1 MKAKNII
8 IWGAVGLLVIALTA
22 AIIYLSQSL
31 KNEKIE
37 NEELLQLAEINKQE
51 MENQYKQFDVQYG
64 ELQKQLSNDSLM
76 AQIDIERRRTQE
88 LLEELR
94 RTKATDVAEI
104 TRLKKEIET
113 LRAVLRSYIV
123 QVDSLNRLN
132 EALTAENTTIKK
144 QYNEATTQITNLSE
158 ERNQLKDKVD
168 IAAQLDATKF
178 WVQPRNKRSKEAK
191 KVKDVRNIAFGF
203 TITKNVTAQ
212 NGQRIIYARILKPDN
227 SVLTNNN
234 ATFQY
239 ENTELQYSIKKYIEY
254 NGEEQDVTLY
264 WDVNE
269 YLSAGTYKIFI
280 FADSRMIGQTS
291 FELK

>member
-1 MKAKNII
+1 MKKNII
-8 IWGAVGLLVIALTA
+8 IWSAVGVVIAALAA
-22 AIIYLSQSL
+22 AIIYLNQSL

-37 NEELLQLAEINKQE
+37 NEELMQLAEINKQE

-64 ELQKQLSNDSLM
+64 ELQKQLTNDSLM
-76 AQIDIERRRTQE
+76 AQIDIERRHTQE

-113 LRAVLRSYIV
+113 LRGILRSYIV

-144 QYNEATTQITNLSE
+144 QYDEAATQITSLSE
-158 ERNQLKDKVD
+158 ERNKLKDKVD

-178 WVQPRNKRSKEAK
+178 WVQTRNKRNKEAK
-191 KVKDVRNIAFGF
+191 KVKDVRSIAFGF

-227 SVLTNNN
+227 SVLTNSN

-239 ENTELQYSIKKYIEY
+239 ENTELTYSIKKYIEY

-280 FADSRMIGQTS
+280 FADTRMIGQTS

>member
-1 MKAKNII
+1 MKKNII
-8 IWGAVGLLVIALTA
+8 IWSAAGLVVAALVAAV
-22 AIIYLSQSL
+22 IYLNHSL
-31 KNEKIE
+31 QNEKTE
-37 NEELLQLAEINKQE
+37 NEELMQLAEINKQE
-51 MENQYKQFDVQYG
+51 MENQYKQFDMQYG
-64 ELQKQLSNDSLM
+64 ELQKQLTNDSLM
-76 AQIDIERRRTQE
+76 AQIEIERRHTQE

-113 LRAVLRSYIV
+113 LRGILRSYIV

-132 EALTAENTTIKK
+132 EALTAENTNIKK
-144 QYNEATTQITNLSE
+144 QYNEAATQITNLSE
-158 ERNQLKDKVD
+158 ERNKLKDKVD
-168 IAAQLDATKF
+168 IASQLDATKF
-178 WVQPRNKRSKEAK
+178 WVQTRNKRNKEAK
-191 KVKDVRNIAFGF
+191 KVKDVRSIAFGF
-203 TITKNVTAQ
+203 TINKNVTAQ

-227 SVLTNNN
+227 SVLTNSNS
-234 ATFQY
+234 TFPY
-239 ENTELQYSIKKYIEY
+239 ENTELTYSIKKYIEY

-269 YLSAGTYKIFI
+269 YLSAGTYKIFV

>member
-1 MKAKNII
+1 MKKNII
-8 IWGAVGLLVIALTA
+8 IWSAVGLVVAALAA

-37 NEELLQLAEINKQE
+37 NEELMLLAEINKQE
-51 MENQYKQFDVQYG
+51 MENQYQQFDIQYG
-64 ELQKQLSNDSLM
+64 ELQRQLTNDSLM
-76 AQIDIERRRTQE
+76 AQIDIERRHTQE

-132 EALTAENTTIKK
+132 EALTAENTNIKK
-144 QYNEATTQITNLSE
+144 QYNEAATQISNLSE

-178 WVQPRNKRSKEAK
+178 WVQTRNKRNKEAK
-191 KVKDVRNIAFGF
+191 KVKDVRSIAFGF

-227 SVLTNNN
+227 SVLTNSN

-239 ENTELQYSIKKYIEY
+239 ENTDLTYSIKKYIEY

-280 FADSRMIGQTS
+280 FADNRMIGQTS

>member
-1 MKAKNII
+1 MKKNII
-8 IWGAVGLLVIALTA
+8 IWSILGVLIAGLATVVFILK
-22 AIIYLSQSL
+22 QSL
-31 KNEKIE
+31 DNEKVE

-51 MENQYKQFDVQYG
+51 MENQYKQFDIQYG
-64 ELQKQLSNDSLM
+64 ELQKQLTNDSLM

-94 RTKATDVAEI
+94 KTKATNVAEI

-113 LRAVLRSYIV
+113 LRGILRTYIV

-132 EALTAENTTIKK
+132 QALTEENTSIKR
-144 QYNEATTQITNLSE
+144 QYNEATTQISSLSQ

-178 WVQPRNKRSKEAK
+178 WVQPLNKRNKVVK
-191 KVKDVRNIAFGF
+191 KVKDVRSIALGF
-203 TITKNVTAQ
+203 TIVKNVTAQ

-227 SVLTNNN
+227 TVLTNTD
-234 ATFQY
+234 ATFSY
-239 ENTELQYSIKKYIEY
+239 ENTELTYSIKKYIEY

-280 FADSRMIGQTS
+280 FADTRMIGQTS

>member
-1 MKAKNII
+1 MKKNII
-8 IWGAVGLLVIALTA
+8 IWSAVGLVVAGLVA
-22 AIIYLSQSL
+22 AIIYLNHSL
-31 KNEKIE
+31 KNEKTE
-37 NEELLQLAEINKQE
+37 NEELMQLAEINKQE

-76 AQIDIERRRTQE
+76 AQIDIERRHTQE

-113 LRAVLRSYIV
+113 LRGILRSYIV
-123 QVDSLNRLN
+123 QVDSLNRIN
-132 EALTAENTTIKK
+132 EALTAENSTIKK
-144 QYNEATTQITNLSE
+144 QYDEAATRISNLSE

-178 WVQPRNKRSKEAK
+178 WVQPRNKRNKEAK
-191 KVKDVRNIAFGF
+191 KVKDVRSIAFGF

-227 SVLTNNN
+227 SVLTSSNS
-234 ATFQY
+234 TFPY
-239 ENTELQYSIKKYIEY
+239 ENTELTYSIKKYIEY

-269 YLSAGTYKIFI
+269 YLSAGTYKIFV

>member
-1 MKAKNII
+1 MKKNII
-8 IWGAVGLLVIALTA
+8 IWSAVGLVVAGLVS
-22 AIIYLSQSL
+22 AIIYLNHSL
-31 KNEKIE
+31 KNEKTE
-37 NEELLQLAEINKQE
+37 NEELMQLAEINKQE

-76 AQIDIERRRTQE
+76 AQIDIERRHTQE

-113 LRAVLRSYIV
+113 LRGILRSYIV
-123 QVDSLNRLN
+123 QVDSLNRIN
-132 EALTAENTTIKK
+132 EALTAENSTIKK
-144 QYNEATTQITNLSE
+144 QYDEAATRISNLSE

-178 WVQPRNKRSKEAK
+178 WVQPRNKRNKEAK
-191 KVKDVRNIAFGF
+191 KVKDVRSIAFGF

-227 SVLTNNN
+227 SVLTSSNS
-234 ATFQY
+234 TFPY
-239 ENTELQYSIKKYIEY
+239 ENTELTYSIKKYIEY

-269 YLSAGTYKIFI
+269 YLSAGTYKIFV

>member
-1 MKAKNII
+1 MKKNII
-8 IWGAVGLLVIALTA
+8 IWSILGVLIAGLATVVFILK
-22 AIIYLSQSL
+22 QSL
-31 KNEKIE
+31 DNEKVE

-51 MENQYKQFDVQYG
+51 MENQYQQFDIQYG
-64 ELQKQLSNDSLM
+64 ELQKQLTNDSLM

-94 RTKATDVAEI
+94 KTKATNVAEI

-113 LRAVLRSYIV
+113 LRGILRTYIV

-132 EALTAENTTIKK
+132 QALTEENTSIKR
-144 QYNEATTQITNLSE
+144 QYNEATTQISSLSQ

-178 WVQPRNKRSKEAK
+178 WVQPLNKRNKVVK
-191 KVKDVRNIAFGF
+191 KVKDVRSIALGF
-203 TITKNVTAQ
+203 TIVKNVTAQ

-227 SVLTNNN
+227 TVLTNTD
-234 ATFQY
+234 ATFSY
-239 ENTELQYSIKKYIEY
+239 ENTELTYSIKKYIEY

-280 FADSRMIGQTS
+280 FADTRMIGQTS

>member
-1 MKAKNII
+1 M
-8 IWGAVGLLVIALTA
+8 
-22 AIIYLSQSL
+22 
-31 KNEKIE
+31 
-37 NEELLQLAEINKQE
+37 
-51 MENQYKQFDVQYG
+51 
-64 ELQKQLSNDSLM
+64 
-76 AQIDIERRRTQE
+76 
-88 LLEELR
+88 
-94 RTKATDVAEI
+94 AEI

-132 EALTAENTTIKK
+132 EKLTAENTNIKK
-144 QYNEATTQITNLSE
+144 QYNEAATQISNLSE

-178 WVQPRNKRSKEAK
+178 WVQTRNKRNKEAK
-191 KVKDVRNIAFGF
+191 KVKDVRSIAFGF

-227 SVLTNNN
+227 SVLTNST

-239 ENTELQYSIKKYIEY
+239 ENTDLTYSIKKYIEY

-280 FADSRMIGQTS
+280 FADNRMIGQTS

>member
-1 MKAKNII
+1 MKKNII
-8 IWGAVGLLVIALTA
+8 IWSAVGVVIAALAA
-22 AIIYLSQSL
+22 AIIYLNQSL

-37 NEELLQLAEINKQE
+37 NEELMQLAEINKQE

-64 ELQKQLSNDSLM
+64 ELQKQLTNDSLM
-76 AQIDIERRRTQE
+76 AQIDIERRHTQE

-113 LRAVLRSYIV
+113 LRGILRSYIV

-144 QYNEATTQITNLSE
+144 QYDEAATQITNLSE
-158 ERNQLKDKVD
+158 ERNKLKDKVD

-178 WVQPRNKRSKEAK
+178 WVQTRNKRNKEAK
-191 KVKDVRNIAFGF
+191 KVKDVRSIAFGF

-227 SVLTNNN
+227 SVLTNSN

-239 ENTELQYSIKKYIEY
+239 ENTELTYSIKKYIEY

-280 FADSRMIGQTS
+280 FADTRMIGQTS

>member
-1 MKAKNII
+1 MKKNII
-8 IWGAVGLLVIALTA
+8 IWSAVGLLVVGLAA

-31 KNEKIE
+31 KNEKLE
-37 NEELLQLAEINKQE
+37 NEELMQLAEINKQE
-51 MENQYKQFDVQYG
+51 MENQYQQFDVQYG
-64 ELQKQLSNDSLM
+64 ELQKQLTNDSLM
-76 AQIDIERRRTQE
+76 AQIDIERRHTQE

-132 EALTAENTTIKK
+132 EKLTAENTNIKK
-144 QYNEATTQITNLSE
+144 QYNEAATQISNLSE

-178 WVQPRNKRSKEAK
+178 WVQTRNKRNKEAK
-191 KVKDVRNIAFGF
+191 KVKDVRSIAFGF

-227 SVLTNNN
+227 SVLTNST

-239 ENTELQYSIKKYIEY
+239 ENTDLTYSIKKYIEY

-280 FADSRMIGQTS
+280 FADNRMIGQTS

>member
-1 MKAKNII
+1 MKKNII
-8 IWGAVGLLVIALTA
+8 IWSAVGLLVVGLAA

-37 NEELLQLAEINKQE
+37 NEELMQLAEINKKE
-51 MENQYKQFDVQYG
+51 MENQYQQFDVQYG
-64 ELQKQLSNDSLM
+64 ELQKQLTNDSLM
-76 AQIDIERRRTQE
+76 AQIDIERRHTQE

-132 EALTAENTTIKK
+132 EKLTAENTNIKK
-144 QYNEATTQITNLSE
+144 QYNEAATQISNLSE

-178 WVQPRNKRSKEAK
+178 WVQTRNKRNKEAK
-191 KVKDVRNIAFGF
+191 KVKDVRSIAFGF

-227 SVLTNNN
+227 SVLTNST

-239 ENTELQYSIKKYIEY
+239 ENTDLTYSIKKYIEY

-280 FADSRMIGQTS
+280 FADNRMIGQTS

>member
-1 MKAKNII
+1 MKKNII
-8 IWGAVGLLVIALTA
+8 IWSAVGVVIAALAA
-22 AIIYLSQSL
+22 AIIYLNQSL

-37 NEELLQLAEINKQE
+37 NEELMQLAEINKQE

-64 ELQKQLSNDSLM
+64 ELQKQLTNDSLM
-76 AQIDIERRRTQE
+76 AQIDIERRHTQE

-113 LRAVLRSYIV
+113 LRGILRSYIV

-144 QYNEATTQITNLSE
+144 QYDEAATQITSLSE
-158 ERNQLKDKVD
+158 ERNKLKDKVD

-178 WVQPRNKRSKEAK
+178 WVQTRNKRNKEAK
-191 KVKDVRNIAFGF
+191 KVKDVRSIAFGF

-227 SVLTNNN
+227 SELTNSN

-239 ENTELQYSIKKYIEY
+239 ENTELTYSIKKYIEY

-280 FADSRMIGQTS
+280 FADTRMIGQTS

>member
-1 MKAKNII
+1 MKKNII
-8 IWGAVGLLVIALTA
+8 IWSAVGLLVVGLAA

-37 NEELLQLAEINKQE
+37 NEELMQLAEINKKE
-51 MENQYKQFDVQYG
+51 MENQYQQFDVQYG
-64 ELQKQLSNDSLM
+64 ELQKQLTNDSLM
-76 AQIDIERRRTQE
+76 AQIDIERRHTQE

-132 EALTAENTTIKK
+132 EKLTAENTNIKK
-144 QYNEATTQITNLSE
+144 QYNEAATQISNLSE

-178 WVQPRNKRSKEAK
+178 WVQTRNKRNKEAK
-191 KVKDVRNIAFGF
+191 KVKDVRSIAFG
-203 TITKNVTAQ
+203 
-212 NGQRIIYARILKPDN
+212 
-227 SVLTNNN
+227 
-234 ATFQY
+234 
-239 ENTELQYSIKKYIEY
+239 
-254 NGEEQDVTLY
+254 
-264 WDVNE
+264 
-269 YLSAGTYKIFI
+269 
-280 FADSRMIGQTS
+280 
-291 FELK
+291 

>member
-1 MKAKNII
+1 MKKNII
-8 IWGAVGLLVIALTA
+8 IWSAVGVVIAALAA
-22 AIIYLSQSL
+22 AIIYLNQSL

-37 NEELLQLAEINKQE
+37 NEELMQLAEINKQE

-64 ELQKQLSNDSLM
+64 ELQKQLTNDSLM
-76 AQIDIERRRTQE
+76 AQIDIERRHTQE

-113 LRAVLRSYIV
+113 LRGILRSYIV

-144 QYNEATTQITNLSE
+144 QYDEAATQITSLSE
-158 ERNQLKDKVD
+158 ERNKLKDKVD

-178 WVQPRNKRSKEAK
+178 WVQTRNKRNKEAK
-191 KVKDVRNIAFGF
+191 KVKDVRSIAFGF

-227 SVLTNNN
+227 SILTNSN

-239 ENTELQYSIKKYIEY
+239 ENTELTYSIKKYIEY

-280 FADSRMIGQTS
+280 FADTRMIGQTS

>member
-1 MKAKNII
+1 MKKNII
-8 IWGAVGLLVIALTA
+8 IWSAVGVVIAALAA
-22 AIIYLSQSL
+22 AIIYLNQSL

-37 NEELLQLAEINKQE
+37 NEELMQLAEINKQE
-51 MENQYKQFDVQYG
+51 MENQYKQFDVQYS
-64 ELQKQLSNDSLM
+64 ELQKQLTNDSLM
-76 AQIDIERRRTQE
+76 AQIDIERRHTQE

-113 LRAVLRSYIV
+113 LRGILRSYIV

-144 QYNEATTQITNLSE
+144 QYDEAATQITNLSE
-158 ERNQLKDKVD
+158 ERNKLKDKVD

-178 WVQPRNKRSKEAK
+178 WVQTRNKRNKEAK
-191 KVKDVRNIAFGF
+191 KVKDVRSIAFGF

-227 SVLTNNN
+227 SVLTNSN

-239 ENTELQYSIKKYIEY
+239 ENTELTYSIKKYIEY

-280 FADSRMIGQTS
+280 FADTRMIGQTS